1 MNKPPGFSFI
11 YSLLTLFNVEKT
23 IVATI
28 NLHQQK
34 MMMMITIIII
44 IIIIIIIVINNRSR
58 KKCSV
63 VKEGLI
69 KFIIFAKI

>member
-1 MNKPPGFSFI
+1 MYNDNIEINK
-11 YSLLTLFNVEKT
+11 N
-23 IVATI
+23 I
-28 NLHQQK
+28 NNNSNNNNNNNNN
-34 MMMMITIIII
+34 
-44 IIIIIIIVINNRSR
+44 INNKYNRSR

>member
-1 MNKPPGFSFI
+1 MIVCKFKNCEIVFIFNLNLIDNNKI
-11 YSLLTLFNVEKT
+11 
-23 IVATI
+23 I
-28 NLHQQK
+28 
-34 MMMMITIIII
+34 ITIIII
-44 IIIIIIIVINNRSR
+44 IITIINNRSR

>member
-1 MNKPPGFSFI
+1 MNQ
-11 YSLLTLFNVEKT
+11 NET
-23 IVATI
+23 IGV
-28 NLHQQK
+28 
-34 MMMMITIIII
+34 IIII
-44 IIIIIIIVINNRSR
+44 IIITPMINNRSR

>member
-1 MNKPPGFSFI
+1 M
-11 YSLLTLFNVEKT
+11 
-23 IVATI
+23 I
-28 NLHQQK
+28 NQEHIDNINDLPTN
-34 MMMMITIIII
+34 IDNNNNNNNNN
-44 IIIIIIIVINNRSR
+44 NNRSR